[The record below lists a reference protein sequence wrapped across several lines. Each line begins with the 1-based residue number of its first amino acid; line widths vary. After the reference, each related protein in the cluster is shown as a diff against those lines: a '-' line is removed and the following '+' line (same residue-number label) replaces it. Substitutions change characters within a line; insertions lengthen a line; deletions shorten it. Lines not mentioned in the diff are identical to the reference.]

1 VDNEPADDV
10 PEPSKPAAAG
20 TAPTSAAAPR
30 TKPAATGAARADE
43 HGGGGGWRSW
53 GHGVEGPLAIAA
65 LVVAVIALL
74 VGTAGLVE
82 ARRAD
87 TKKSQ
92 PAKSSSSSGQIAVP
106 NMVGETGVNAT
117 VKLKA
122 ANLQSK
128 NVRQASP
135 TVAKG
140 RVISQD
146 PAAGT
151 KVAEQTL
158 VTLTVSD
165 GPASA
170 SGAPPS
176 S

>member
-1 VDNEPADDV
+1 MDNEPADDL
-10 PEPSKPAAAG
+10 PAPSEPAAPA
-20 TAPTSAAAPR
+20 TAPTGAAPR
-30 TKPAATGAARADE
+30 TKPVETTPAGADE
-43 HGGGGGWRSW
+43 HGGGGWRNW
-53 GHGVEGPLAIAA
+53 GRGVEGPLAIAA

-87 TKKSQ
+87 TKKSH
-92 PAKSSSSSGQIAVP
+92 PATSSSSSSGQVAVP

-122 ANLQSK
+122 AKLQSK
-128 NVRQASP
+128 NVRQTSA

-140 RVISQD
+140 RVMSQD

-151 KVAEQTL
+151 NVAEQTV